1 MERGFY
7 TGKVR
12 ERERDKEG
20 RRKKPTTEKREQMG
34 GNERKTQRKR

>member
-7 TGKVR
+7 TGKV
-12 ERERDKEG
+12 RERDKEG
-20 RRKKPTTEKREQMG
+20 RRKKPTTERREQMG